1 MLRAG
6 VLVTIIHT
14 STEAISAMSV
24 GHDTLLAELHKK
36 TLANRARMR
45 LNPPPILISGETNE

>member
-1 MLRAG
+1 MLRTD
-6 VLVTIIHT
+6 VTVTIIHT

-24 GHDTLLAELHKK
+24 DHDASFAELNKK
-36 TLANRARMR
+36 TLANRAWMR

>member
-45 LNPPPILISGETNE
+45 LNPPPILFSGETNE

>member
-14 STEAISAMSV
+14 STEAIAAMSV
-24 GHDTLLAELHKK
+24 GHDTVLAELHKK

-45 LNPPPILISGETNE
+45 LNPPPILFSGETNE

>member
-14 STEAISAMSV
+14 SIEAIAAVSV
-24 GHDTLLAELHKK
+24 DHDTVLAELNKK

-45 LNPPPILISGETNE
+45 LNPPPILFSGETNE